1 MEKVNL
7 AVEVEFRFIIDDKYG
22 IRIEFWGDEV
32 DSIRKFDIQ
41 TQRSIEMIQE
51 VEINPLHEYLLENS
65 LEEVCNKILNNIT
78 EYTEN
83 QKIMLKKI

>member
-1 MEKVNL
+1 
-7 AVEVEFRFIIDDKYG
+7 
-22 IRIEFWGDEV
+22 
-32 DSIRKFDIQ
+32 
-41 TQRSIEMIQE
+41 MIQE